1 MAMNAPTR
9 IDPSLT
15 RWSPDTDTGRPL
27 LVMLHG
33 YGADERDL
41 TGLVPYLPRGI
52 AVASLAA
59 PLKAPFPMPGRSW
72 FPLEVADGAV
82 AELAPTAA
90 DASAQAL
97 LDWLDAHAAT
107 APSVALLGF
116 SQGGMVALQAMR
128 LAPKRFGAVVALST
142 GVPGGEVPGDADLRV
157 RRPAVFWGRGT
168 LDTVIPVALVDHT
181 SAWLPGHSTL
191 TERVY
196 PGLAHGINE
205 QELADIHAFLSQW
218 TASIEG

>member
-1 MAMNAPTR
+1 MNAPVT
-9 IDPSLT
+9 IDSSLT
-15 RWSPDTDTGRPL
+15 RWSPASDTDRPL

-41 TGLVPYLPRGI
+41 AGLVPYLPGGI

-59 PLKAPFPMPGRSW
+59 PLRAPFPLPGRAW
-72 FPLEVADGAV
+72 FPLAVADGAV

-90 DASAQAL
+90 DASARAL
-97 LDWLDAHAAT
+97 LDWLDAHTAA

-128 LAPKRFGAVVALST
+128 LAPERFGAVVALST
-142 GVPGGEVPGDADLRV
+142 GVPGGDVPGDTNLRV

-168 LDTVIPVALVDHT
+168 LDTVIPAALVDHT
-181 SAWLPGHSTL
+181 SRWLPEHSTL

-196 PGLAHGINE
+196 PGLAHGISE
-205 QELADIHAFLSQW
+205 QEVADIRAFLSEW

>member
-1 MAMNAPTR
+1 MNAPVT
-9 IDPSLT
+9 IDSSLT
-15 RWSPDTDTGRPL
+15 RWSPASDTDRPL

-41 TGLVPYLPRGI
+41 AGLVPYLPGGI

-59 PLKAPFPMPGRSW
+59 PLRAPFPLTGRAW
-72 FPLEVADGAV
+72 FPLAVADGAV

-90 DASAQAL
+90 DASARAL
-97 LDWLDAHAAT
+97 LDWLDAHTAA

-128 LAPKRFGAVVALST
+128 LAPERFGAVVALST
-142 GVPGGEVPGDADLRV
+142 GVPGGDVPGDTNLRV

-168 LDTVIPVALVDHT
+168 LDTVIPAALVDHT
-181 SAWLPGHSTL
+181 SRWLPEHSTL

-196 PGLAHGINE
+196 PGLAHGISE
-205 QELADIHAFLSQW
+205 QEVADIRAFLSEW